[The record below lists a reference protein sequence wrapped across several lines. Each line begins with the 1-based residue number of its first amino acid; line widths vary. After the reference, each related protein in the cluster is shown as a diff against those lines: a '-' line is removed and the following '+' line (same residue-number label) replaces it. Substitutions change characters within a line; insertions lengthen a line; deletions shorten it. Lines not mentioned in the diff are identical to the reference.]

1 MFKEEVFPFKH
12 ISSGISPLFPILEFV
27 EQLAHPVVSLSASSL
42 PVVPPSLNNTDNVG
56 TPSPTA
62 SIPLTHGQSQLSL
75 PASPHVSFY
84 EPFAPSTVLRRSSR
98 LTKLTVQLE
107 DYVVPPNKLACPYPM
122 SNYVTYDY
130 LTPAYRSSTTAF
142 LAILEPRSSSEAS
155 KDPKWV
161 EVMQAEITTLE
172 ENNTWSIVLLP
183 PGKVLIGCKW
193 VFKVM
198 YKSSR
203 EVERYKVI
211 LVAKNYS
218 QQEGLDYTETFSPV
232 AKMAIVRVVVA
243 LATASCWYVF

>member
-1 MFKEEVFPFKH
+1 
-12 ISSGISPLFPILEFV
+12 
-27 EQLAHPVVSLSASSL
+27 
-42 PVVPPSLNNTDNVG
+42 
-56 TPSPTA
+56 
-62 SIPLTHGQSQLSL
+62 
-75 PASPHVSFY
+75 
-84 EPFAPSTVLRRSSR
+84 
-98 LTKLTVQLE
+98 
-107 DYVVPPNKLACPYPM
+107 M
-122 SNYVTYDY
+122 SNYVAYDH
-130 LTPAYRSSTTAF
+130 LSPVYRSSLAAF
-142 LAILEPRSSSEAS
+142 SAIMELIFFSEAS
-155 KDPKWV
+155 QDPKWV
-161 EVMQAEITTLE
+161 EVVQAEITTLE